1 MTVQRGSI
9 SVQTENI
16 FPIIKK
22 FLYSDQEIFL
32 RELVA
37 NATDATQK
45 LLTLVNRGDIT
56 EDVSD
61 LRIEVILDKENRT
74 ITVRDKGI
82 GMTEEEMQKYLNQ
95 VAFSSAREFLDKYK
109 STETQIIGHFG
120 LGFYSAFMVASKVE
134 VISRSYQKD
143 AKTTS
148 WSCDGSPEYTI
159 ETDLPQRPMRG
170 TDIVLHISDDADEY
184 LSEYRIGELLSKYC
198 KFLPIAIQFGS
209 QTKDF
214 ATEAFPDVV
223 TGVDEDGNTS
233 SSIEI
238 PNIVNNTAPLWKRN
252 PQDLKD
258 EDYVAFYDELYP
270 ASPKP
275 LFWVHLNIDYPF
287 NLTGVLYF
295 PKVSNTIEASRNKIQ
310 LYSNQV
316 FVTDEVKDIVPE
328 FLMHLHGVIDSP
340 DIPLNVSRSYLQS
353 DRNVKRIS
361 EYITRKVADKLS
373 ELFRKDRPAF
383 VEKWDSISI
392 FVKYGIIAEPK
403 FSDKAIDFLLV
414 QNAKGEHFTL
424 KEYIEKVKPLQT
436 NKDNRTVLIYTND
449 LVAHDSLVQS
459 AAQFSYDVLYF
470 DSAIDAHLMQHLEQK
485 DNSSYFARLDSD
497 SLHNLVHKD
506 DQPAVALSSE
516 EQKALEEQFRK
527 IVATPSVQIQLQ
539 HLAESDLPISI
550 TRPEYLR
557 RVRDMSFSNPNS
569 EEMSRFGEYYN
580 IVLNTNHP
588 TIAQLS
594 QSPSEEQ
601 ARYLYQL
608 ACLQQNM
615 LKGND
620 LTEFIKKSVSMLK

>member
-1 MTVQRGSI
+1 MSIQRGSI

-45 LLTLVNRGDIT
+45 LLTLANRGDIV
-56 EDVSD
+56 EDLSD
-61 LRIEVILDKENRT
+61 VRIEVILDKEART
-74 ITVRDKGI
+74 LTVRDKGI
-82 GMTEEEMQKYLNQ
+82 GMSEEEMQKYLNQ

-109 STETQIIGHFG
+109 SADTQIIGHFG
-120 LGFYSAFMVASKVE
+120 LGFYSAFMVASRVE
-134 VISRSYQKD
+134 VVSRSYQKGS
-143 AKTTS
+143 KTVRWT
-148 WSCDGSPEYTI
+148 CDGSPEYTI
-159 ETDLPQRPMRG
+159 DTDVEERPMRG
-170 TDIVLHISDDADEY
+170 TDIILHISDDADEY
-184 LSEYRIGELLSKYC
+184 LSEYRVGELLAKYC

-209 QTKDF
+209 QTKDL
-214 ATEAFPDVV
+214 ASEAFPDVAANI
-223 TGVDEDGNTS
+223 DEDGNTS
-233 SSIEI
+233 SNIEI
-238 PNIVNNTAPLWKRN
+238 PNIINNTAPLWKRN

-295 PKVSNTIEASRNKIQ
+295 PKVSHTIEASRNKIQ

-361 EYITRKVADKLS
+361 EYITRKVADKLA

-403 FSDKAIDFLLV
+403 FSEKAMDFLLV

-424 KEYIEKVKPLQT
+424 KEYVEKVKPLQT

-449 LVAHDSLVQS
+449 LVAHDSLIQS
-459 AAQFSYDVLYF
+459 AQQMSYDVLYF

-485 DNSSYFARLDSD
+485 DNNTYFARLDSD
-497 SLHNLVHKD
+497 SLNNIVLKG
-506 DQPAVALSSE
+506 DQPEIPLSSE
-516 EQKALEEQFRK
+516 EQQALETQFRS
-527 IVATPSVQIQLQ
+527 IVPSNSVQIQLQ
-539 HLAESDLPISI
+539 HLSDSDLPITI

-557 RVRDMSFSNPNS
+557 RVRDMSFANPNS
-569 EEMSRFGEYYN
+569 EEMSRFAEYYN
-580 IVLNTNHP
+580 VVLNTNHP
-588 TIAQLS
+588 TVAQLA
-594 QSPSEEQ
+594 QNPSEDQ

-615 LKGND
+615 LKGQD
-620 LTEFIKKSVSMLK
+620 LTDFIKKSVEMMK